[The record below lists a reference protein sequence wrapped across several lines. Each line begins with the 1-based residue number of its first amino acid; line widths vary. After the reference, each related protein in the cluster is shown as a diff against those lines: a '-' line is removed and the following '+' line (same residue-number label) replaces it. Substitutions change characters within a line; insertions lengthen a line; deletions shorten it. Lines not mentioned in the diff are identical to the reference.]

1 MRHRLEETAYIFLD
15 TDRLLLARL
24 AAAAAR
30 GLEDGGPSPE
40 RHPLM
45 QLLLAAGLA
54 RLVGGEYVVGRPAS
68 EALLELIERAR
79 QDEAQS
85 GGVVETRPSGLILPR

>member
-1 MRHRLEETAYIFLD
+1 
-15 TDRLLLARL
+15 
-24 AAAAAR
+24 
-30 GLEDGGPSPE
+30 
-40 RHPLM
+40 M